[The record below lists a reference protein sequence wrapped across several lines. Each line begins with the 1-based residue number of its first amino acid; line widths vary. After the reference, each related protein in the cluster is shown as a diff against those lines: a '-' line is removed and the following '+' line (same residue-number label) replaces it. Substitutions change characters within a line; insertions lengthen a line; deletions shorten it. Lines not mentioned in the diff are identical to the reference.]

1 MKLNQTNYYLDTKLV
16 LLINEIIIKIN
27 KLITN

>member
-1 MKLNQTNYYLDTKLV
+1 MKPNKKCYYLDTKLV
-16 LLINEIIIKIN
+16 LLIKKIIKIN